1 MSLHKPILTSIA
13 FLTNV
18 ALIGVV
24 FAAGP
29 PQVDPAESPAGQD
42 KSPKEQ
48 LHGVVSAARL
58 TPALRGVPHQVRF
71 SSDGQYLLVQ
81 VESGIYIL
89 NRRPLQIQTWIY
101 APDVLP
107 ARFSAD
113 SETLILATRGLA
125 VTRWSLADNRKVD
138 ERILRT
144 QDGCLASELS
154 PHGDLAACL
163 DPSLVLELYR
173 TDTGERIL
181 GQQIFTEQERL
192 AAGIVSTGLIPRN
205 EGTAYAEPFG
215 YGFFYTLEDLA
226 DREIFGARFLF
237 SPDSHF
243 ILMLDRAHRT
253 AVCVDVNA
261 RRKIGCP
268 GIIKNNWNA
277 TLCFVAPNQIAV
289 LDPDNPEK
297 SQILEFP
304 GGQLVTKLDLAAR
317 IATPATQSNYLIVR
331 GRDKWNE
338 VRLFDWHAGRT
349 LSPQE
354 EAQMDV
360 TGETLAVYS
369 RQGELKL
376 VHVADGA
383 LEAQT
388 AVPAPLLPSLRV
400 ANASPTLDTLALG
413 VRGDAAL
420 FRTTTG
426 NQLMAF
432 RRLTGAWFAD
442 ADRLYIAESRQDG
455 LPVPIKEVNLNR
467 ETTTDTWSPTFKSDP
482 QFTILDTHPAGPALF
497 VLEQPSVYVFP
508 DGHSESPG
516 HQSIHKLRA
525 LDIKTGRE
533 LWLRQ
538 WVHHTPGVVG
548 GEGVGQ
554 FPVRTW
560 YDPPVPFAD
569 PQGDRVAIGWR
580 AMTSGGQSLAKRY
593 PALKRQ
599 MDATELTLNDA
610 VFEVLE
616 AASGKSVGT
625 ALVRVGFGPESFDT
639 VFSVGDFLICVRD
652 GARVTVCSLST
663 GEIQARLYGQY
674 ISASAASGLLAA
686 ADGNH
691 FRLYTLKNGNKVDEY
706 LFPDAPVYARFSTA
720 GNRLLVLTAQQF
732 VYVLDLG
739 ALSSLARDHAG
750 RSPDLRIATR

>member
-1 MSLHKPILTSIA
+1 LRST
-13 FLTNV
+13 
-18 ALIGVV
+18 
-24 FAAGP
+24 
-29 PQVDPAESPAGQD
+29 PQQI
-42 KSPKEQ
+42 
-48 LHGVVSAARL
+48 
-58 TPALRGVPHQVRF
+58 RF
-71 SSDGQYLLVQ
+71 SSDGKYLLVQ
-81 VESGIYIL
+81 LESGIYIL
-89 NRRPLQIQTWIY
+89 NRRPLEIQTWIY
-101 APDVLP
+101 APDILP
-107 ARFSAD
+107 VRFSAD
-113 SETLILATRGLA
+113 SKTLILATRSLA
-125 VTRWSLADNRKVD
+125 ITRWNLADNRRSD
-138 ERILRT
+138 ETILKKRG
-144 QDGCLASELS
+144 GCLASELS

-181 GQQIFTEQERL
+181 GQQVLTEQERL
-192 AAGIVSTGLIPRN
+192 AAGIVSTGIIPRN

-226 DREIFGARFLF
+226 NREIFGARFLF

-253 AVCVDVNA
+253 AVCVDSTA
-261 RRKIGCP
+261 RRKVRCP
-268 GIIKNNWNA
+268 GIIKDHWNA
-277 TLCFVAPNQIAV
+277 TICFVAPNQIAV
-289 LDPDNPEK
+289 LDPGNPEK

-331 GRDKWNE
+331 GPDKWNE
-338 VRLFDWHAGRT
+338 VRLFDWHVGLA
-349 LSPQE
+349 LKPQE
-354 EAQMDV
+354 DAQLDV
-360 TGETLAVYS
+360 TNETLATYS

-376 VHVADGA
+376 VHLAEDA
-383 LEAQT
+383 LEAHT
-388 AVPAPLLPSLRV
+388 ILPAPVLPSLRV
-400 ANASPTLDTLALG
+400 ANASPTLETLVLG
-413 VRGDAAL
+413 VRGDAGL

-432 RRLTGAWFAD
+432 RRLTGAWFAED
-442 ADRLYIAESRQDG
+442 DKLYIAESRQDG

-652 GARVTVCSLST
+652 GARVTVYSLST
-663 GEIQARLYGQY
+663 GEIQTRLYGQY

-691 FRLYTLKNGNKVDEY
+691 LRLYNLKNGSKIDEY
-706 LFPDAPVYARFSTA
+706 PFPEAPIYTRFSMA

-732 VYVLDLG
+732 AYILDV
-739 ALSSLARDHAG
+739 ATPSSSADDHASG
-750 RSPDLRIATR
+750 SSDRMVATH

>member
-1 MSLHKPILTSIA
+1 MNIKLSAMFLHTSSRYSIHPKNIWMSLRKPILISIA

-24 FAAGP
+24 LAAGL
-29 PQVDPAESPAGQD
+29 PQLDPAKSQAGQD
-42 KSPKEQ
+42 KSPKQQ
-48 LHGVVSAARL
+48 LHGVLSSARL

-81 VESGIYIL
+81 IESGIYIL

-113 SETLILATRGLA
+113 SKTLILATRGLTI
-125 VTRWSLADNRKVD
+125 TRWNLADNRRVD
-138 ERILRT
+138 ETILKKR
-144 QDGCLASELS
+144 DGCLASELS
-154 PHGDLAACL
+154 PHGELAACL

-181 GQQIFTEQERL
+181 GQQVFTEQERL
-192 AAGIVSTGLIPRN
+192 AAGIVSTGLMPPS

-277 TLCFVAPNQIAV
+277 TLCFVAANQIAV
-289 LDPDNPEK
+289 LDPDNPEN

-369 RQGELKL
+369 RQGELK
-376 VHVADGA
+376 
-383 LEAQT
+383 
-388 AVPAPLLPSLRV
+388 
-400 ANASPTLDTLALG
+400 
-413 VRGDAAL
+413 
-420 FRTTTG
+420 
-426 NQLMAF
+426 
-432 RRLTGAWFAD
+432 
-442 ADRLYIAESRQDG
+442 
-455 LPVPIKEVNLNR
+455 
-467 ETTTDTWSPTFKSDP
+467 
-482 QFTILDTHPAGPALF
+482 
-497 VLEQPSVYVFP
+497 
-508 DGHSESPG
+508 
-516 HQSIHKLRA
+516 
-525 LDIKTGRE
+525 
-533 LWLRQ
+533 
-538 WVHHTPGVVG
+538 
-548 GEGVGQ
+548 
-554 FPVRTW
+554 
-560 YDPPVPFAD
+560 
-569 PQGDRVAIGWR
+569 
-580 AMTSGGQSLAKRY
+580 
-593 PALKRQ
+593 
-599 MDATELTLNDA
+599 
-610 VFEVLE
+610 
-616 AASGKSVGT
+616 
-625 ALVRVGFGPESFDT
+625 
-639 VFSVGDFLICVRD
+639 
-652 GARVTVCSLST
+652 
-663 GEIQARLYGQY
+663 
-674 ISASAASGLLAA
+674 
-686 ADGNH
+686 
-691 FRLYTLKNGNKVDEY
+691 
-706 LFPDAPVYARFSTA
+706 
-720 GNRLLVLTAQQF
+720 
-732 VYVLDLG
+732 
-739 ALSSLARDHAG
+739 
-750 RSPDLRIATR
+750 